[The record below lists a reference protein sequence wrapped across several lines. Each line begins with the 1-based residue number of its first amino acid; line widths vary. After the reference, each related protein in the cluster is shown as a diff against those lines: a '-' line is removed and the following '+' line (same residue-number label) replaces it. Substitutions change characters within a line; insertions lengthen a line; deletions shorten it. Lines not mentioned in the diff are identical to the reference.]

1 MQSPITLFLDQT
13 QQEKKIH
20 DQTYTKVV
28 YEIKL
33 SSMRSQIKSPIKN
46 QFYFDTMLKT
56 KKDSK
61 REKKKDFLLL
71 ILLEKGTTSLKFK

>member
-1 MQSPITLFLDQT
+1 MQSPITLFHNQT

-20 DQTYTKVV
+20 DQTYTKAM

-46 QFYFDTMLKT
+46 QFYFDTMLKS

-61 REKKKDFLLL
+61 RKKRRKYR
-71 ILLEKGTTSLKFK
+71 ISYY

>member
-1 MQSPITLFLDQT
+1 M
-13 QQEKKIH
+13 
-20 DQTYTKVV
+20 

-46 QFYFDTMLKT
+46 QFYFDTMLKS

-61 REKKKDFLLL
+61 RKKEKIGFL
-71 ILLEKGTTSLKFK
+71 INNFLEKSTTSLKFK

>member
-1 MQSPITLFLDQT
+1 MRNQIPRLNRKRTMQSPITLLHDQT

-20 DQTYTKVV
+20 DQTYTKAV

-46 QFYFDTMLKT
+46 QFYFDTMLKA

-61 REKKKDFLLL
+61 REKK
-71 ILLEKGTTSLKFK
+71 I